1 MENFLNTHAEFIDYE
16 SLSSSR
22 KVIYFVG
29 GACSSRKTY
38 NTCSYIEEHCLE
50 NNFLYV
56 APSNQLGEQ
65 TVQELRRRGLNVQV
79 INTGTH
85 PKTVR
90 RQIIKALKEAP
101 EDGLVLVVTWQAYVG
116 LPYFP
121 GEKNFQVII
130 DEIPQLDRFYPIRLL
145 PENVGYISEWVDI
158 GSFEN
163 EWVGVVRARDK
174 EKLERYLGKQSDDVK
189 DVFTEFLRDAATPNK
204 VVYVDLRSWNRVI
217 ENRKK
222 GKTDEEN
229 TLYFIAL
236 LKSYFLRN
244 SIMLGAN
251 FEDSLLYTG
260 FKSSTG
266 LDSMNSRILADD

>member
-1 MENFLNTHAEFIDYE
+1 MLVGLVALGRPITPARI
-16 SLSSSR
+16 SR
-22 KVIYFVG
+22 STVK
-29 GACSSRKTY
+29 KD
-38 NTCSYIEEHCLE
+38 
-50 NNFLYV
+50 NFLYV

-65 TVQELRRRGLNVQV
+65 TVKELRRRGLNVYV

-101 EDGLVLVVTWQAYVG
+101 EYGLVLVINWQAYVG

-121 GEKNFQVII
+121 AEKNFQVII

-145 PENVGYISEWVDI
+145 PENISYISEWVEI

-163 EWVGVVRARDK
+163 EWVGVVKARDK
-174 EKLERYLGKQSDDVK
+174 DKLERYLEKQGDDVK
-189 DVFTEFLRDAATPNK
+189 EVFIEFLRDVASPNK
-204 VVYVDLRSWNRVI
+204 IVYADLRSWNRVI

-229 TLYFIAL
+229 TVYFIAL
-236 LKSYFLRN
+236 LKPYFLRN
-244 SIMLGAN
+244 AIMLGAN
-251 FEDSLLYTG
+251 FEDSLLYYWFQKQYGT
-260 FKSSTG
+260 
-266 LDSMNSRILADD
+266 LIP